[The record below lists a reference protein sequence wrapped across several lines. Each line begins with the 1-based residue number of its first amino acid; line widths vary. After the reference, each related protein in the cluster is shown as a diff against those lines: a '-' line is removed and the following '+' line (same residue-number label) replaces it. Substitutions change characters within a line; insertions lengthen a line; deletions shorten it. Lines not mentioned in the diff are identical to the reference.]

1 MRNTGWLG
9 LSIVILALLGA
20 APALAAEKVE
30 KVPARGSVSF
40 VSGGV
45 GIDSEAQLKARE
57 KEFNLKLIF
66 TLVEGN
72 YLADVGV
79 RITDAAGKMV
89 VEHVADGP
97 FFLAKLP
104 SGGYTVTATYSG
116 KTQTRKVKVGDRL
129 HTEYLRWPSD
139 PAADTALPPEGREDT
154 AARATVARAAAT
166 READRAG
173 APGGVSYVAGG
184 IGKDSEAQLKA
195 REKEFN
201 LKLVFTLVEG
211 NYLADVGVR
220 VTDAAGKT
228 VVEHVADGPF
238 FLAKMPAGA
247 YTVTATYSGK
257 TQTRKIKVGD
267 RLHTEYLRWPSDPQV
282 DVTLAP
288 EKDQK

>member
-1 MRNTGWLG
+1 MRHTGWLG
-9 LSIVILALLGA
+9 LSIVVLALLGT

-57 KEFNLKLIF
+57 KEFNLKLVF

-89 VEHVADGP
+89 IEHVADGP
-97 FFLAKLP
+97 LFLAKVP
-104 SGGYTVTATYSG
+104 SGAYTVTATYSG

-139 PAADTALPPEGREDT
+139 PARDMTLPPEGREAAPARAT
-154 AARATVARAAAT
+154 AARAPAPRKT
-166 READRAG
+166 EG
-173 APGGVSYVAGG
+173 ASMPGGVSYVSGG
-184 IGKDSEAQLKA
+184 IGEDSEAQLKA

-211 NYLADVGVR
+211 NYLADVNVAIK
-220 VTDAAGKT
+220 DAGGKT
-228 VVEHVADGPF
+228 LVEHTAQGPF
-238 FLAKMPAGA
+238 LLAKLPGGTYA
-247 YTVTATYSGK
+247 VSATYEGK
-257 TQTRKIKVGD
+257 TQSRKVRIGE
-267 RLHTEYLRWPSDPQV
+267 RMHTEYFRWAANPQTDFSV
-282 DVTLAP
+282 PRESAR
-288 EKDQK
+288 